1 MITPCQPRPQAP
13 RQMGTCE
20 EILNKLALLGIR
32 KDIMRYLCTIRIW
45 RGHGPKSNSQ
55 TSDGFDCTAPEISL
69 FNVDTSKSPAVL
81 CASSSERVLMVMV
94 MVERSKRRRLSRRP
108 KRLPKSLETPETQT
122 CYIFAPFC
130 GVLNKGCFYFIT
142 I

>member
-20 EILNKLALLGIR
+20 EILNKRALLGIR

-108 KRLPKSLETPETQT
+108 KRLPKSLETPETQA